1 MRELLEIQQG
11 LKAPKGQRN
20 SFGNYNYRSCED
32 IMEAVKPLLK
42 AANCVLIIRDEVV
55 QVGERIY
62 IKATA
67 LLTNADK
74 EQEFA
79 TAFAREPVMKK
90 GMDEAQI
97 TGATSSYARKYALN
111 GLFCIDDTKDAD
123 ATNKHDE
130 GFNKPQKSIVEK
142 KKAQKQ
148 EAKQENPS
156 KLTREEGISFIK
168 DYFKGD
174 IPKLKK
180 YLVEKGKI
188 KNSLDDLQQADINII
203 IQSKEKVL
211 DYIERWVA

>member
-1 MRELLEIQQG
+1 MKELLTIQQG

-42 AANCVLIIRDEVV
+42 STSCVLIIKDEVV

-67 LLTNADK
+67 LLTNADEK
-74 EQEFA
+74 QAFA
-79 TAFAREPVMKK
+79 YAFAREPLTKK

-123 ATNKHDE
+123 ATNRHNYD
-130 GFNKPQKSIVEK
+130 FNKPQKSVVEK
-142 KKAQKQ
+142 KKAQKEQQ
-148 EAKQENPS
+148 EPAN
-156 KLTREEGISFIK
+156 KLTREEGLQFIR
-168 DYFKGD
+168 DYFKGV

-188 KNSLDDLQQADINII
+188 KTSLEDLQQADINII
-203 IQSKEKVL
+203 IQSKEKII
-211 DYIERWVA
+211 DYIEKWVA